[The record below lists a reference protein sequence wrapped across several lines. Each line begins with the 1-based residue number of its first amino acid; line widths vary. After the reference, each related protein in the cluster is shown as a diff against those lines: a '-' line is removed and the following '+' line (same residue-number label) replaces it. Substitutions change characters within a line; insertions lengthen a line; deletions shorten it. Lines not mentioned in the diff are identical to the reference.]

1 MRISIRNVTRIITI
15 VILLLFTVVP
25 SSAGETSG
33 KKVSDPS
40 VVSGNDGRHSKSGYE
55 SDGGFGGPTSVQ
67 GELEEEDRIN
77 QPAFRFP
84 AIDAALQPWFD
95 YKKDLKDRYGL
106 QFGVHYTTT
115 FQGASDELTGAEDF
129 AASGI
134 FRVLGAWTLVNR
146 DGPNKGTLD
155 FSVDHR
161 HRLGTDIAPSE
172 LGFDAGYL
180 GIPAVLFSDIGWAL
194 VDLNWQQYL
203 NDGRTGV
210 IVGRYDP
217 NDYLDVL
224 GYGNPWTAFQNLA
237 ILFNTSI
244 ALPDASIGFG
254 AGHWFTDQWY
264 GLATINDA
272 NGVVSEIDFFEGGAE
287 FYSSAEVGWTLSRK
301 DRYTHNVHFTGW
313 HADNR
318 DDAGVPESWG
328 FTTGMNWT
336 FDNTWMPFFRA
347 GWSDGEAP
355 LMNATATLG
364 VLHYRADRSD
374 LIGFAVNWGNPADDA
389 LEDQYTGELFYRLQ
403 LSQNLAITPHV
414 QLLIDPALNPDEDH
428 LWIGGIR
435 IRLTL

>member
-1 MRISIRNVTRIITI
+1 MRISIRNATKVITL
-15 VILLLFTVVP
+15 VFLLLFAVEP
-25 SSAGETSG
+25 SSAGETAG
-33 KKVSDPS
+33 NKESDPPVAPGS
-40 VVSGNDGRHSKSGYE
+40 DERRSKSGYE
-55 SDGGFGGPTSVQ
+55 SVGDFGGPTSVR
-67 GELEEEDRIN
+67 GELEEEDRIKE
-77 QPAFRFP
+77 PAFRFP
-84 AIDAALQPWFD
+84 AIDTALQPWFD
-95 YKKDLKDRYGL
+95 TKKDLNDRLGL

-115 FQGASDELTGAEDF
+115 FQGASDALPGADDA

-134 FRVLGAWTLVNR
+134 FRVLGTWTLLNR

-161 HRLGTDIAPSE
+161 HRLGTDIAPSD

-210 IVGRYDP
+210 IIGRYDP
-217 NDYLDVL
+217 NDYFDVL

-244 ALPDASIGFG
+244 ALPDAMLGIG
-254 AGHWFTDQWY
+254 AGHWLTDQWY

-272 NGVVSEIDFFEGGAE
+272 NGVVSDIDFFEGGAE
-287 FYSSAEVGWTLSRK
+287 FYSSAEVGWALSRQ
-301 DRYTHNVHFTGW
+301 DRYTHNVHLTGW
-313 HADNR
+313 HADER

-336 FDNTWMPFFRA
+336 FDDTWMPFFRA

-355 LMNATATLG
+355 LMNQTATLG
-364 VLHYRADRSD
+364 LLHYRANRSD
-374 LIGFAVNWGNPADDA
+374 LIGFAMNWGNPSDDA
-389 LEDQYTGELFYRLQ
+389 LDDQYTGELFYRLQ
-403 LSQNLAITPHV
+403 LSQNLAITPSV

-428 LWIGGIR
+428 IWIGGIR

>member
-1 MRISIRNVTRIITI
+1 M
-15 VILLLFTVVP
+15 
-25 SSAGETSG
+25 
-33 KKVSDPS
+33 
-40 VVSGNDGRHSKSGYE
+40 
-55 SDGGFGGPTSVQ
+55 
-67 GELEEEDRIN
+67 
-77 QPAFRFP
+77 
-84 AIDAALQPWFD
+84 
-95 YKKDLKDRYGL
+95 
-106 QFGVHYTTT
+106 
-115 FQGASDELTGAEDF
+115 
-129 AASGI
+129 
-134 FRVLGAWTLVNR
+134 
-146 DGPNKGTLD
+146 
-155 FSVDHR
+155 
-161 HRLGTDIAPSE
+161 
-172 LGFDAGYL
+172 
-180 GIPAVLFSDIGWAL
+180 LFSDIGWAL

-210 IVGRYDP
+210 IFGRYDP

-272 NGVVSEIDFFEGGAE
+272 NGVVSEIDFFDGGAE
-287 FYSSAEVGWTLSRK
+287 FYSSAEVGWALSRN
-301 DRYTHNVHFTGW
+301 DRYTHNVHLTGW

-364 VLHYRADRSD
+364 LLHYRANRSD
-374 LIGFAVNWGNPADDA
+374 LVGFAGNWGDPADDA
-389 LEDQYTGELFYRLQ
+389 LDDQYTAELFYRFQ
-403 LSQNLAITPHV
+403 IAQNLAITPHV
-414 QLLIDPALNPDEDH
+414 QLIVDPALNPDEDYI
-428 LWIGGIR
+428 WIGGLR
-435 IRLTL
+435 MRLTL